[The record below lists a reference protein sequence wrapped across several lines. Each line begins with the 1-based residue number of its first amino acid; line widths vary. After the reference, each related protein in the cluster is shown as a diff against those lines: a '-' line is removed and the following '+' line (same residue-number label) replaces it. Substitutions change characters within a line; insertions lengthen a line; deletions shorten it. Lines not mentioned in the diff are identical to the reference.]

1 MMKNLSI
8 LSFPKSLQASLWM
21 DEVQAYVSCIKWSW
35 GDP

>member
-1 MMKNLSI
+1 
-8 LSFPKSLQASLWM
+8 M